1 MIVTIIGLGI
11 LFIIRIRFP
20 RGKSIADIIRKRY
33 DEAYIKKIWRLEK
46 RHFKLRKCH
55 LDLRFLL
62 DCKKNGDIPK
72 FICFK
77 LVNRDLNNS
86 HVYKKSKIR
95 LVEEEI
101 KSKRMR
107 TDTLEKDTHR
117 VNPRMGIFG
126 AAHGWEGVS
135 KSPPFLK
142 SITHV
147 LHWWNWARF

>member
-1 MIVTIIGLGI
+1 M
-11 LFIIRIRFP
+11 
-20 RGKSIADIIRKRY
+20 
-33 DEAYIKKIWRLEK
+33 
-46 RHFKLRKCH
+46 
-55 LDLRFLL
+55 

-107 TDTLEKDTHR
+107 TDTLEKDTHM

-147 LHWWNWARF
+147 LH